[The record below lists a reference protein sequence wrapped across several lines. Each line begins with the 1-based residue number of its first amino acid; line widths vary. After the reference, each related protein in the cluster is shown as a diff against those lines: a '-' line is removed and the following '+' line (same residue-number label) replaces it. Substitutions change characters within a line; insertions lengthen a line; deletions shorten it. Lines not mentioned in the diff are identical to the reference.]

1 MELSMDKVLMSM
13 RIRTLILDG
22 GCLAESMAK
31 AATLIIAIRHF
42 LLENGNKTSLS
53 KENGS
58 SQLMVPTIKV
68 PLRIISQQE
77 MEYGILPMEIWLQEI
92 TSKLLFQTR
101 ILMIKRSTLSLNI
114 KVMLGSPRL
123 PGW

>member
-1 MELSMDKVLMSM
+1 MDKVLMSM
-13 RIRTLILDG
+13 QIRTLILDG

-92 TSKLLFQTR
+92 ISKLLFQTR

>member
-13 RIRTLILDG
+13 RIKTLILDG

>member
-13 RIRTLILDG
+13 QIRTLILDG

-92 TSKLLFQTR
+92 ISKLLFQTR